1 MLLCPFNRLLYE
13 RLTVALATRK
23 LFSLRNLTA
32 ISGTGDPLL
41 LRGKIIVN
49 QVCSLSGRISIVSID
64 SRFAL
69 RKGGITSLSGNKN
82 MREGEYIR
90 DIYLKQRIYRSFSR
104 LSNYRE
110 KSVAK
115 FGKSH
120 IGTSNVISST
130 LCLII
135 SQQFTQLR
143 INIIKYKTK

>member
-90 DIYLKQRIYRSFSR
+90 DIYLKQRIYRPFLFSIIE
-104 LSNYRE
+104 LSRE
-110 KSVAK
+110 
-115 FGKSH
+115 
-120 IGTSNVISST
+120 IGCKIW
-130 LCLII
+130 
-135 SQQFTQLR
+135 
-143 INIIKYKTK
+143 